1 MNLQLPVIYLD
12 LMAKRSRNKYRHLK
26 KRKANTKAESTEDDD
41 DERGENKFESKLA
54 QERQN

>member
-12 LMAKRSRNKYRHLK
+12 LMAKRSKNKYRHLK
-26 KRKANTKAESTEDDD
+26 KIKANTKAESTEDDD
-41 DERGENKFESKLA
+41 DERDKFESKLA

>member
-12 LMAKRSRNKYRHLK
+12 LMAKRSRNKYRYLK
-26 KRKANTKAESTEDDD
+26 NKKANTKAESTEDDD